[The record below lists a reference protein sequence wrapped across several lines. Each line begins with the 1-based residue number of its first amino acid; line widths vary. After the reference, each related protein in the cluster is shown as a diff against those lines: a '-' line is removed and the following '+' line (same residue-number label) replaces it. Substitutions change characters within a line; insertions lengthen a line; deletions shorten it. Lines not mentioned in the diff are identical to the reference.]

1 MKSRGQVRD
10 ERIPAPMLSYFFRLS
25 HILNK
30 NKFGERKMRLYDEIA
45 QSEGFSAFA
54 GARALFLPMRAVYLE
69 GVKALGDFAPE
80 KVVVCFPH
88 CQVAV
93 EGEELSIAKYLDG
106 DLCIVGKPRSL
117 SVLDGGRE

>member
-1 MKSRGQVRD
+1 MNVYL
-10 ERIPAPMLSYFFRLS
+10 PPFF
-25 HILNK
+25 ILFYSDAYTK
-30 NKFGERKMRLYDEIA
+30 QKPILGEGMRLYDEIA

-69 GVKALGDFAPE
+69 GVKALGDFSPE

-88 CQVAV
+88 CLVEV

-117 SVLDGGRE
+117 SVLDGGGE